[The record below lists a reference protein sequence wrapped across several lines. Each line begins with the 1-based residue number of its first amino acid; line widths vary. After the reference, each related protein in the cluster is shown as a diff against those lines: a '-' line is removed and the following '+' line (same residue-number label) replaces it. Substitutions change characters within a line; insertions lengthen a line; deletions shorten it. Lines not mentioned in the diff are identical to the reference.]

1 MAGDIER
8 SHNKRRILRLDEQ
21 LQNAKFVAKY
31 LNAASEDDD
40 PQTYLVALRQ
50 VVDARS
56 GIAVVADKFPCIN
69 ILSSLMI

>member
-40 PQTYLVALRQ
+40 PQTYLVVLRQ
-50 VVDARS
+50 VVDARG
-56 GIAVVADKFPCIN
+56 GIAAVADKSPCTN
-69 ILSSLMI
+69 ILLSMMI